1 MTHRCNIGRLNCLL
15 AALSIDG
22 PIYKRICNAT
32 IAARWM
38 KNTRRYVDAMG
49 SPPNYIDPSSYT
61 EKMQCRKLFDRN
73 PAFPVF
79 CDKLSTRKY
88 VAEKG
93 FESLLPKLLWSG
105 TDLEELPF
113 DAPAPY
119 IIKPSHSS
127 GTTVIVQAGD
137 VIDKQKILHT
147 CKKWLRKRR
156 SHGRGVGE
164 WGYKSLRGQIMMEEL
179 LPAAG
184 SALFADDYKVFTFG
198 GHVEFIHVR
207 SQQDMGRQGEAVVD
221 AFYDQKWNRL
231 PYCRWRNGMAIR
243 VSPNDIGKPTCLN
256 QMLAVAEKLAAGFD
270 HLRVDFYVVEDTPV
284 VGELTVYNESGFGYV
299 FPEDAAYEDYPPR
312 VFDHAF
318 GQMWHQPNLSIATK
332 LGRLIF
338 G

>member
-1 MTHRCNIGRLNCLL
+1 MTYRCNTGRLNCLL

-49 SPPNYIDPSSYT
+49 VVPNYIDPGSYT

-93 FESLLPKLLWSG
+93 FENLLPKLLWSG
-105 TDLEELPF
+105 IDLEELPF

-127 GTTVIVQAGD
+127 GATVIVQAGD
-137 VIDKQKILHT
+137 VVDKQQILRT

-184 SALFADDYKVFTFG
+184 SALFADDYKFFTFG

-207 SQQDMGRQGEAVVD
+207 SLQDEERSRDAVFD
-221 AFYDQKWNRL
+221 TFYDRKWNRL
-231 PYCRWRNGMAIR
+231 PYQRWMNGVAVR
-243 VSPNDIGKPTCLN
+243 VSPTGIKKPACLD
-256 QMLAVAEKLAAGFD
+256 QMLGVAEEFAAGFD
-270 HLRVDFYVVEDTPV
+270 HLRVDFYIVGDKPV
-284 VGELTVYNESGFGYV
+284 VGELTIYNESGFGYY
-299 FPEDAAYEDYPPR
+299 FPDDAVYEDYPPR
-312 VFDHAF
+312 VFDYAH
-318 GQMWHQPNLSIATK
+318 GSVWHQPNINISTK
-332 LGRLIF
+332 LRRLIF
-338 G
+338 D